1 MHTARDHFIP
11 PLSLKCGSRLS
22 KIKINDTFLFSR
34 SSLCQGAA
42 AGLSGVGAGDG
53 FSGAGVGAGAA
64 AAGVGAGSGGV
75 TLPSSS

>member
-1 MHTARDHFIP
+1 MLNI
-11 PLSLKCGSRLS
+11 SLLVHPNYYCSVVANYAQRGVDD
-22 KIKINDTFLFSR
+22 DTFFFSF

-53 FSGAGVGAGAA
+53 FSGGGAA

-75 TLPSSS
+75 SLIPSSS